1 MQQTPFHAYYTAR
14 TLDSLSNEDGFVSA
28 FASSDIKIYPFQI
41 AAANFALRSPYQK
54 GVILCDEAGMG
65 KSHEAMLIIVQK
77 WLEGQS
83 RILLVTPN
91 ADLLMQWTEMIECY
105 YTIPYIVLT
114 NREEWN
120 ANISDDNPN
129 AFLQDAIVI
138 STYDFVM
145 DNQSAVKDIH
155 WNLTVFEEANALS
168 AVYREDNKRAKTL
181 KCISDGSFKLL
192 LTGTPIEKNIMD
204 LYGLIWFID
213 ETILPD
219 EQDFLSRYLRKPE
232 NYPELAESVNK
243 YCFRTLRSQAKEYA
257 KIPNRILITNEYTVS
272 PKEQE
277 LYDLLYAYINK
288 QNKIAFPEMDQY
300 DLALRLLSLQS
311 SSTAAIL
318 QTIKGVIKRLE
329 TMPDAQDEIAKWRKM
344 QVVAQS
350 IPMDAKAKQL
360 LIALKSGFA
369 LMKKSDAKKKAVIFT
384 ENIETQKM
392 LTALLS
398 DKYKTCVYNGSANY
412 SAILEF
418 KTSGEIFLSTDNGAK
433 GFNLEDAA
441 FVVHYDLPYNTL
453 KMEQRIDRCHRL
465 GQENDVISLAFIDKN
480 NFADVRKLELVN
492 KRMLVADGVFG
503 ITDEVIGGFTGNL
516 NTAFETMSK
525 RIRTRAQVE
534 TDYQQVLIK
543 NEAKNKQLI
552 SSAEDALFTTF
563 TKELADKITISPRYI
578 SEKAEQI
585 NTALWSIVKY
595 FFEQYNE
602 THDNCIYVI
611 DDNEKTITATN
622 YEKLPILFYYWTGSR
637 NNRIK
642 V

>member
-129 AFLQDAIVI
+129 AFLQDTIVI

-369 LMKKSDAKKKAVIFT
+369 LMK
-384 ENIETQKM
+384 
-392 LTALLS
+392 
-398 DKYKTCVYNGSANY
+398 
-412 SAILEF
+412 
-418 KTSGEIFLSTDNGAK
+418 
-433 GFNLEDAA
+433 
-441 FVVHYDLPYNTL
+441 
-453 KMEQRIDRCHRL
+453 
-465 GQENDVISLAFIDKN
+465 
-480 NFADVRKLELVN
+480 
-492 KRMLVADGVFG
+492 
-503 ITDEVIGGFTGNL
+503 
-516 NTAFETMSK
+516 
-525 RIRTRAQVE
+525 
-534 TDYQQVLIK
+534 
-543 NEAKNKQLI
+543 
-552 SSAEDALFTTF
+552 
-563 TKELADKITISPRYI
+563 
-578 SEKAEQI
+578 
-585 NTALWSIVKY
+585 
-595 FFEQYNE
+595 
-602 THDNCIYVI
+602 
-611 DDNEKTITATN
+611 
-622 YEKLPILFYYWTGSR
+622 
-637 NNRIK
+637 
-642 V
+642 